1 MSYLFITQV
10 DEPTC
15 STPRRR
21 QISIPSSQSIEG
33 LVTPLDDLVRSF
45 WDSRTPSKLVTGNV
59 KRLDLAIE
67 TERVPLTTIN

>member
-1 MSYLFITQV
+1 MSYLFVTQV

-15 STPRRR
+15 STPKRR
-21 QISIPSSQSIEG
+21 QINIPSSQSIEH
-33 LVTPLDDLVRSF
+33 LVTPLEDLVKSF

-67 TERVPLTTIN
+67 TDRVPLTTIN